1 MKYDYIQLAELLGA
15 DRLRIANIVSRHHI
29 EKEVT
34 DNNVYFS
41 ESAVEEIKKHLNT
54 RPRKKLYKVSV
65 FNEEMGKFI
74 VKSVCRPYEEARELC
89 QQLTA
94 AGLLARY
101 SQHKGKKY
109 YYE

>member
-1 MKYDYIQLAELLGA
+1 MKYDYIQLSELLGA
-15 DRLRIANIVSRHHI
+15 DRLRIANVVSRHHI

-34 DNNVYFS
+34 DNKVYFS

-65 FNEEMGKFI
+65 FDEKIGAFI
-74 VKSVCRPYEEARELC
+74 VKSVCRPYDEARELC

-101 SQHKGKKY
+101 SLHKGKKY